1 MIAENWEVDK
11 LLNALLRMD
20 KFAIWRQKMA
30 GKGLFRA
37 HTMDTMNTDS
47 KYPTLGQK
55 AVRQEEKEWKLF
67 TFFL

>member
-1 MIAENWEVDK
+1 
-11 LLNALLRMD
+11 MD

-55 AVRQEEKEWKLF
+55 AVREEEKE
-67 TFFL
+67 